1 VARSGSATSKA
12 DRAAQPKRVITRSH
26 PEVRHDE
33 LIQATIRC
41 LVSNGPLGTTVRA
54 IAAEADV
61 SPGLITYHFGGKQ
74 SLLTGAYSYL
84 SVQIRQAERQALEAA
99 SDDPLERLLTFLRV
113 GFDPRFLNE
122 EYITARFLF
131 WGLAKSDE
139 AVARVHGDIYSEYRR
154 DLGELIENLVGTV
167 SARDRLVFAMSAF
180 LDGLWLEWLLDPEC
194 FDVDDM
200 LAACR
205 HMIMGFAADHPVAA
219 AAAAAATPAS

>member
-1 VARSGSATSKA
+1 VARSGTAKSNA
-12 DRAAQPKRVITRSH
+12 DSAAQRKKVITRSH
-26 PEVRHDE
+26 PEVRHEE

-41 LVSNGPLGTTVRA
+41 LVNNGPLGTTVRA

-74 SLLTGAYSYL
+74 SLLTGAYAYL
-84 SVQIRQAERQALEAA
+84 SVQIRAAERAALDAA
-99 SDDPLERLLTFLRV
+99 SDDPLERLMTFLRV
-113 GFDPRFLNE
+113 GFEPRFLNE

-139 AVARVHGDIYSEYRR
+139 AVARVHAEIYAEYRR
-154 DLGELIENLVGTV
+154 DLGELIESLVGIAA
-167 SARDRLVFAMSAF
+167 ARNRLVFAMSAL

-194 FDVDDM
+194 FDVEDM

-205 HMIMGFAADHPVAA
+205 HMITGFMADQPMPAA
-219 AAAAAATPAS
+219 ARS